1 MGQDTHV
8 VSVEI
13 LGLRYPIR
21 STLDA
26 GYVTELAAYV
36 DAKMHAA
43 AEDTEAADSVKIAVV
58 AALNIADELFRARDG
73 EPLPGLRAV
82 DPVRERLGAL
92 EDLLDRALGDGRCA
106 DPLRP
111 NNATASSVSPSASAR
126 WSATPPSSCAL
137 VAVARR
143 EGCGL
148 DWAWLNVPCVARD
161 VLEARL
167 EPTLHHK

>member
-43 AEDTEAADSVKIAVV
+43 AEDTEAADSVKIAVL
-58 AALNIADELFRARDG
+58 AALNIADELFRAREG
-73 EPLPGLRAV
+73 EPLPAGAA
-82 DPVRERLGAL
+82 DPVRDRLSVI
-92 EDLLDRALGDGRCA
+92 EDLLDHALGNGADRSRRNRRVVASTPACGLGASHDGRA
-106 DPLRP
+106 AAAAPI
-111 NNATASSVSPSASAR
+111 SALL
-126 WSATPPSSCAL
+126 PGQ
-137 VAVARR
+137 ARR
-143 EGCGL
+143 PARGC
-148 DWAWLNVPCVARD
+148 ARSD
-161 VLEARL
+161 AG
-167 EPTLHHK
+167 

>member
-1 MGQDTHV
+1 MGQDTQV

-58 AALNIADELFRARDG
+58 AALNIADELFRAREG
-73 EPLPGLRAV
+73 ELPPAGTV
-82 DPVRERLGAL
+82 DHVRERLSAL
-92 EDLLDRALGDGRCA
+92 EDLLDRALGGETA
-106 DPLRP
+106 PL
-111 NNATASSVSPSASAR
+111 
-126 WSATPPSSCAL
+126 ATPG
-137 VAVARR
+137 RT
-143 EGCGL
+143 
-148 DWAWLNVPCVARD
+148 D
-161 VLEARL
+161 
-167 EPTLHHK
+167 

>member
-1 MGQDTHV
+1 MSQDTHV

-43 AEDTEAADSVKIAVV
+43 ADDTEAADSVKIAVV

-73 EPLPGLRAV
+73 DLPVPRLPGQDQL
-82 DPVRERLGAL
+82 RERLGAL
-92 EDLLDRALGDGRCA
+92 EDLLDRALGEPGAA
-106 DPLRP
+106 DEPAAP
-111 NNATASSVSPSASAR
+111 SVAP
-126 WSATPPSSCAL
+126 
-137 VAVARR
+137 
-143 EGCGL
+143 
-148 DWAWLNVPCVARD
+148 D
-161 VLEARL
+161 
-167 EPTLHHK
+167 

>member
-1 MGQDTHV
+1 MSQDTHV

-73 EPLPGLRAV
+73 ELTAPP
-82 DPVRERLGAL
+82 PVRDELRERLEAL
-92 EDLLDRALGDGRCA
+92 EDLCDRALD
-106 DPLRP
+106 
-111 NNATASSVSPSASAR
+111 
-126 WSATPPSSCAL
+126 
-137 VAVARR
+137 
-143 EGCGL
+143 
-148 DWAWLNVPCVARD
+148 D
-161 VLEARL
+161 VVGTQVTTHDSE
-167 EPTLHHK
+167 